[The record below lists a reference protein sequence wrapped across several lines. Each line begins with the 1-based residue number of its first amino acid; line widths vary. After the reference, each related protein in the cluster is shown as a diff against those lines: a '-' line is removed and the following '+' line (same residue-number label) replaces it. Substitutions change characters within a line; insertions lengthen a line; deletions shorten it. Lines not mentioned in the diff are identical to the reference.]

1 MRGLVERRISMARK
15 ISQRQQ
21 AILDYIRKHIEYHG
35 YPPTVREIGEAVRL
49 SSSSTVHAHLKS
61 LEEHGYIQRDAVLTR
76 AIKLNESGGDLP
88 PGINTPRIRNIPIIG
103 TVAAGKPRLAVEDVE
118 DYFPLPYDFISGDG
132 FMLKVRG
139 DSMIEDGI
147 CDGDFVVVRRQSTAD
162 NGETVVAMMEGEATC
177 KRYYREQGSIR
188 LQPAN
193 SAMTAIYAQ
202 SPEILGRVVGVVRKL
217 A

>member
-1 MRGLVERRISMARK
+1 MARK

-21 AILDYIRKHIEYHG
+21 AILDCIRRHIESHG

-61 LEEHGYIQRDAVLTR
+61 LEESGYILRDAVLTR
-76 AIKLNESGGDLP
+76 AIKLTESGGGAMIQP
-88 PGINTPRIRNIPIIG
+88 RTAPRIRNVPIIG

-118 DYFPLPYDFISGDG
+118 DYFPLPEDFINGDG

-147 CDGDFVVVRRQSTAD
+147 HDGDFVVVRRQNTAD

-177 KRYYREQGSIR
+177 KRFYREKGSIR

-193 SAMTAIYAQ
+193 STMSPIYAQ
-202 SPEILGRVVGVVRKL
+202 APEILGRVVGLVRKL